1 MEHSNKQM
9 EVRWSMVR
17 LLFILL
23 FSVSVCYGQ
32 ANRFA
37 GFGSR
42 NTCPVEALKFI
53 DSSGIT
59 DQTQKDAIC
68 TLVKQLQDSSLWT
81 KMVAVYPFVGGT
93 ASTHKWNLKNPVNSD
108 AAYRI
113 VFFGGW
119 THSSNGAL
127 PNGINAYAD
136 TRIRAAQDIGA
147 SSIHFSKF
155 NRTND
160 LTGNKIDGT
169 FDVNNSTFFHA
180 NYSAGNA
187 IVGSVGSILTY
198 TPTDTRGFFV
208 TSRTSLSLIKT
219 FRNGTLLGTNTT
231 AITVVPDFVYTHIGA
246 RAENTGDNF
255 YNTYECAFAS
265 YGTGLTDAE
274 ASTLYNIVNAFQTT
288 LGR

>member
-1 MEHSNKQM
+1 
-9 EVRWSMVR
+9 MVKK
-17 LLFILL
+17 LLILSL
-23 FSVSVCYGQ
+23 VIISVTAYGQ
-32 ANRFA
+32 GNRFA
-37 GFGSR
+37 GFGYR

-68 TLVKQLQDSSLWT
+68 TLVKQLQDSALWT

-93 ASTHKWNLKNPVNSD
+93 ASTHKWNLKIPVNSD

-127 PNGINAYAD
+127 PNGTNAYAD
-136 TRIRAAQDIGA
+136 PRIIVGTAIGA

-169 FDVNNSTFFHA
+169 YDVNNNTFFQA

-187 IVGSVGSILTY
+187 IVGSVGSIVSY
-198 TPTDTRGFFV
+198 TPTDARGFYV

-219 FRNGTLLGTNTT
+219 FRNGTQIGTSTT
-231 AITVVPDFVYTHIGA
+231 AMTVVPNTIYIHIGA
-246 RAENTGDNF
+246 RAEAGVDNF
-255 YNTYECAFAS
+255 YNTYECTFAS

-274 ASTLYNIVNAFQTT
+274 ASTLYNIVNIFQTT

>member
-1 MEHSNKQM
+1 
-9 EVRWSMVR
+9 MVR

-37 GFGSR
+37 VFGSR

-93 ASTHKWNLKNPVNSD
+93 ASTHKWNLKNPINSD

-136 TRIRAAQDIGA
+136 TRITSGVDISA

-169 FDVNNSTFFHA
+169 YDVYNNTFFQA
-180 NYSAGNA
+180 NYSAGNV
-187 IVGSVGSILTY
+187 IVGSVGSIMSY
-198 TPTDTRGFFV
+198 TPTDARGFFV
-208 TSRTSLSLIKT
+208 TSRTSLSSIKT
-219 FRNGTLLGTNTT
+219 FRNGTQLGSSTT
-231 AITVVPDFVYTHIGA
+231 AITGIPTLVYTYIGA
-246 RAENTGDNF
+246 RAEAPIPSF
-255 YNTYECAFAS
+255 FNTYECSFAS

>member
-1 MEHSNKQM
+1 
-9 EVRWSMVR
+9 MVKK
-17 LLFILL
+17 LFILL
-23 FSVSVCYGQ
+23 FVFSSILSFGQ

-42 NTCPVEALKFI
+42 ASTCPVEALKFI

-93 ASTHKWNLKNPVNSD
+93 ASTHKWNLKNPINSD

-136 TRIRAAQDIGA
+136 TRIISGVDISA

-169 FDVNNSTFFHA
+169 YDVYNNTFFQA

-187 IVGSVGSILTY
+187 IVGSLGSIMSY
-198 TPTDTRGFFV
+198 TPTDARGFFV
-208 TSRTSLSLIKT
+208 TSRTSLSSIKT
-219 FRNGTLLGTNTT
+219 FRNGTQLGSSITTIT
-231 AITVVPDFVYTHIGA
+231 AIPTSVYVYIGA
-246 RAENTGDNF
+246 RAEAPVPAF
-255 YNTYECAFAS
+255 YNTYECTFAS